1 MNDVLL
7 RLLLIIVA
15 GVVAYRVISKR
26 RSSRKDKIRWKGIV
40 DEELEHLKKV
50 VPVEHY
56 INLLALSRSE
66 MTDQECIARL
76 EEIAETMREK
86 NVDAQPVNELVQ
98 KISNSAQN

>member
-1 MNDVLL
+1 MNDVLV

-26 RSSRKDKIRWKGIV
+26 KSGKKARIRWKGIV
-40 DEELEHLKKV
+40 VSELEHLKKV

-86 NVDAQPVNELVQ
+86 NVDAQPVNDLAQ
-98 KISNSAQN
+98 KINSTAQN

>member
-1 MNDVLL
+1 MNDVLM

-15 GVVAYRVISKR
+15 GVIAYRVISKR
-26 RSSRKDKIRWKGIV
+26 RSSRKGKIRWKGIV
-40 DEELEHLKKV
+40 DEELDHLKKV

-86 NVDAQPVNELVQ
+86 NVDAQPVDELVQ
-98 KISNSAQN
+98 KISSTSQN